1 MIIDNKEIGKRIM
14 RIRKEH
20 GYTQEELSELIGF
33 SKNHLSGIESGKYT
47 VTTAFVFKLCSVL
60 GKTPDY
66 FLIGHVSATTDELTN
81 LVRRL
86 SEEEQLLVVKMIE
99 LYINNR
105 K

>member
-1 MIIDNKEIGKRIM
+1 MEMNNKEIGERIKRL
-14 RIRKEH
+14 RKEQ

-33 SKNHLSGIESGKYT
+33 SKNHLSGIECGKYT
-47 VTTAFVFKLCSVL
+47 ATTPFIFRLCSVL

-66 FLIGHVSATTDELTN
+66 YLIGQLSPITDELTN

-86 SEEEQLLVVKMIE
+86 SEEEKQLVVKIIE
-99 LYINNR
+99 LYLDIQ

>member
-1 MIIDNKEIGKRIM
+1 M